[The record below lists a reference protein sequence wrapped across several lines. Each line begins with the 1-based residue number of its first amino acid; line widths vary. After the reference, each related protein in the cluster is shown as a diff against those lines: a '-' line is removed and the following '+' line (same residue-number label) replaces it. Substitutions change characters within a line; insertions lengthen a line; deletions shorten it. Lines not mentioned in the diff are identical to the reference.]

1 MLTEG
6 FHRCLTSLYN
16 CLSWTTTVARALLN
30 LYSKRGIYGYSAPI
44 VDPKRVGTRD
54 WGFLPKIHHR
64 NRHHI
69 SNIRYM
75 YVVIVMVCRRF
86 PNVFCIFTTN
96 SYKHCYSYFFYF
108 FQEPLVTL
116 PGKGFV
122 SSCVAAMVLLHISVF
137 ACQAKP
143 AKPLT
148 PTVPEKTHAFLTQ
161 VAASFRIRTNGTFKH
176 I

>member
-86 PNVFCIFTTN
+86 SNVFCIFTNKQLQTLL
-96 SYKHCYSYFFYF
+96 
-108 FQEPLVTL
+108 QLLLLL
-116 PGKGFV
+116 PGAFGYAAGQRFRLQLRGCHGAAPHLGLCV
-122 SSCVAAMVLLHISVF
+122 SGEAREAADTDRSWKNTCFPDSSGRI
-137 ACQAKP
+137 
-143 AKPLT
+143 
-148 PTVPEKTHAFLTQ
+148 VPHQNK
-161 VAASFRIRTNGTFKH
+161 RNI
-176 I
+176 